1 MRRVRALFVCQPAYG
16 HLHPL
21 VPLAAACEDAGHD
34 VAFAVSPSFAP
45 VVEAAG
51 FEAVPA
57 GLDWLESAAEKS
69 FPEVAGMSSDEYGGF
84 LFGAVFLG
92 HAAAAMAGDLPGVC
106 EQWGADILV
115 HEEFEF
121 GTPLAGERAGV
132 PWAGVSLTPVW
143 PCTTTGSWMAE
154 PLDALRADLGL
165 AVDPGLDRYYGALH
179 LSAVLP
185 SFQAAPSPEQW
196 RPDLHPLRP
205 VPYDGPDP
213 APAWLEHLAA
223 DDRPLV
229 LVTLGTVFNRRGS
242 GVLRTIV
249 GALADQPV
257 HVVVALGRSLSPNAL
272 APLPDNT
279 RAVSWLP
286 IGKAAHLADVV
297 VGHGGWGTT
306 TATLAAGR
314 PSLVLPQGGDQ
325 FLNAFRVAAC
335 GAGMRLVPEEVSAER
350 VRAAVRDLLDDPVYF
365 ANARRLRQ
373 ELEAMPG
380 PAQAVP
386 LLVAAA
392 GRQATS

>member
-1 MRRVRALFVCQPAYG
+1 MRALFVCQPAYG
-16 HLHPL
+16 HFHPL

-69 FPEVAGMSSDEYGGF
+69 FPEVAGMSNAEYGGF

-121 GTPLAGERAGV
+121 GTPLAGERAGLA
-132 PWAGVSLTPVW
+132 WAGVSLSPVW
-143 PCTTTGSWMAE
+143 HPAATAAWLAPS
-154 PLDALRADLGL
+154 LDAVRTDLGL
-165 AVDPGLDRYYGALH
+165 RVDPGLERHYGALH
-179 LSAVLP
+179 LAALPP
-185 SFQAAPSPEQW
+185 SFQAAPTPGDW
-196 RPDLHPLRP
+196 RPNLHPLRP

-213 APAWLEHLAA
+213 APGWLDEHTD

-242 GVLRTIV
+242 HVLRTV
-249 GALADQPV
+249 VDALAREPV
-257 HVVVALGRSLSPNAL
+257 RVVVALGGSLSPDAL
-272 APLPDNT
+272 APLPGNT

-286 IGKAAHLADVV
+286 LAAAARAADVV

-306 TATLAAGR
+306 MATLTAGR

-325 FLNAFRVAAC
+325 YLNAFRVAAC
-335 GAGMRLVPEEVSAER
+335 GAGLRLVAGDVTAER
-350 VRAAVRDLLDDPVYF
+350 LRDAVRDLLDDPVYF
-365 ANARRLRQ
+365 ANARRLRR

-380 PAQAVP
+380 PAEAVP

-392 GRQATS
+392 GRHAPTA